1 MIKRFVIALVLVVVL
16 CGGLIGFNIFRDQAI
31 ADYFANMPVTAVT
44 VSATE
49 VELATWNPGIEAIG
63 TAKASQGVDVAIEAS
78 GVLRSIAF
86 QANER
91 VSEGQLL
98 AQIDDAVERADLL
111 AAESAVERD
120 RTQLERVQTLRQRGT
135 AAVASLDEARTALDA
150 SRSALERLKAVLEQ
164 KRIEAPF
171 AGVIGIPRIDV
182 GAYVQPGQI
191 VATLQDIDTM
201 KIDFSVPEQ
210 LVGALSIGQTAA
222 FGAEAGVLDLHG
234 RITGIEPKT
243 DPTTRLVAVRAEV
256 QNPGGRLRPGQFV
269 HVRVDLPEETGVIA
283 VPQTAVIA
291 SLYGDYVFMV
301 QNGPA
306 VSGGEGKALVVRQV
320 FVKTGR
326 RSGGLIEVVD
336 GIEPGSTVVTS
347 GQNKLDNGTVVSID
361 NSVNPAELA
370 AAAR

>member
-1 MIKRFVIALVLVVVL
+1 MIKRFVIALVLVVLL
-16 CGGLIGFNIFRDQAI
+16 CGGLIGFNVFRDQAI
-31 ADYFANMPVTAVT
+31 ANYFANMPVTAVT
-44 VSATE
+44 VSATV
-49 VELATWNPGIEAIG
+49 VEPVTWNPGIEAIG

-78 GVLRSIAF
+78 GVVRSIAF
-86 QANER
+86 EANGR
-91 VSEGQLL
+91 VSKGQLL
-98 AQIDDAVERADLL
+98 VQIDDAVERADLL
-111 AAESAVERD
+111 AAKSAVERD
-120 RTQLERVQTLRQRGT
+120 RTQLERVQTLRRRGT
-135 AAVASLDEARTALDA
+135 AAAAALDEAQAALDV

-182 GAYVQPGQI
+182 GAYVQPGQL

-210 LVGALSIGQTAA
+210 RVGALSIGQTAA
-222 FGAEAGVLDLHG
+222 FGAEAGALDFHG

-256 QNPGGRLRPGQFV
+256 RNPEGRLRPGQFV
-269 HVRVDLPEETGVIA
+269 RVRVDLPEETGVIA

-291 SLYGDYVFMV
+291 SLYGDYVFVV
-301 QNGPA
+301 QDGA
-306 VSGGEGKALVVRQV
+306 EKTQTVRQV

-326 RSGGLIEVVD
+326 RNGGLIEVVD
-336 GIEPGSTVVTS
+336 GLEPGSTVVTS

-361 NSVNPAELA
+361 NTVNPAELA